1 MSCIGDAACGTPM
14 VHRPPLAHTPPI
26 ARTRPHG
33 ARRCTCLCACMHTKQ
48 GARTCM
54 HIGISACVCTQ
65 MHISVCLSA
74 HTCTCMQ
81 HIYTC
86 LSHTHAY
93 AHAHV
98 TRCVCM
104 FTHMHTHTGTH
115 VHVSFCVCMC
125 LDGGVYLCTRDSACR
140 FVSLGTYVYIC
151 SHVLLLG

>member
-1 MSCIGDAACGTPM
+1 MYAYRHLCMCVHTNAHLCVSECTHMYMHAA
-14 VHRPPLAHTPPI
+14 
-26 ARTRPHG
+26 
-33 ARRCTCLCACMHTKQ
+33 
-48 GARTCM
+48 
-54 HIGISACVCTQ
+54 HIHMPVT
-65 MHISVCLSA
+65 
-74 HTCTCMQ
+74 
-81 HIYTC
+81 
-86 LSHTHAY
+86 HTHAY